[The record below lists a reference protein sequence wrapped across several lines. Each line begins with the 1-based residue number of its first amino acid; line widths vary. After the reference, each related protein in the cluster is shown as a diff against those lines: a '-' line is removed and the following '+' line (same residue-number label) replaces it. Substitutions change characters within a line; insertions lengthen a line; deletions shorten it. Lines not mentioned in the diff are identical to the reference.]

1 MKAICHQFEEEEEG
15 TDKQEKILQ
24 LMQEVI
30 TLTKF
35 IISNLNTHVL

>member
-1 MKAICHQFEEEEEG
+1 MKAICHQFEEEGEG

-30 TLTKF
+30 MF
-35 IISNLNTHVL
+35 VISNLNTHVL